1 MKSTVLWT
9 LVIINALLLLSFI
22 GRITR
27 ENAAIAQNAPAG
39 GGAAGAAGAAGAGAA
54 GASRRPG
61 DYLMIPGEV
70 PGGTQS
76 LVYIVDTTNGWLGA
90 IAYDDTRNAIDVM
103 PRIDLNRA
111 FEAALQRANPNGGAN
126 NPGGAPRGAPGRR

>member
-1 MKSTVLWT
+1 MKTTVLWA
-9 LVIINALLLLSFI
+9 LVVLNALLLASFL

-27 ENAAIAQNAPAG
+27 DNTAAAQPAPQ
-39 GGAAGAAGAAGAGAA
+39 GGAQALG
-54 GASRRPG
+54 RRPG

-70 PGGTQS
+70 PGGNTA

-111 FEAALQRANPNGGAN
+111 FESALQRANPAPGAN
-126 NPGGAPRGAPGRR
+126 NPAPRGGAGARH

>member
-22 GRITR
+22 ARITR

-39 GGAAGAAGAAGAGAA
+39 GGGGGGAAGAGAA

-103 PRIDLNRA
+103 
-111 FEAALQRANPNGGAN
+111 
-126 NPGGAPRGAPGRR
+126 